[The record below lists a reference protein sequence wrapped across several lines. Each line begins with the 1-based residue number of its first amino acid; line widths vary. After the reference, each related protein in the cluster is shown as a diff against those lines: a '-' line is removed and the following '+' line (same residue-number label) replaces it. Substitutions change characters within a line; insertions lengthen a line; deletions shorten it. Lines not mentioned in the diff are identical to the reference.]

1 MRFGL
6 TILPEH
12 RWSVAAPMWR
22 RAQELGFDHAWTYDH
37 LVWGGLPDSPWY
49 GTIPTLTAAAL
60 VTSTI
65 RLGTFVTSPNYRH
78 PVTFMRDLLA
88 LDDISGGRLVCGIG
102 AGADIDSV
110 ILGGQ
115 PLTPRERFDRLSE
128 FTELSDRL
136 LTQDHVSYRG
146 TYFSA
151 VDARTLPGPLQRPRI
166 PFVMAANG
174 PRSLRL
180 AVEYGAGWVTT
191 GPKVETLDQ
200 WWVALAELGG
210 RLEEALDTAG
220 RDSATLERHL
230 NLDSSPQFAL
240 SSVGT
245 FEEMVGRAGELGF
258 TDVITHWPRPDGP
271 YAGDVA
277 VLETVAS
284 QVIPQFPP
292 TCTVP

>member
-12 RWSVAAPMWR
+12 RWVQAAPMWR
-22 RAQELGFDHAWTYDH
+22 RAEDLGFDHAWTYDH

-49 GTIPTLTAAAL
+49 GTTPTLTAAAI

-88 LDDISGGRLVCGIG
+88 LDDISGGRLICGIG
-102 AGADIDSV
+102 SGGDIDNA

-115 PLTPRERFDRLSE
+115 PLTPKQRANRLYE
-128 FTELSDRL
+128 FTELLDRL
-136 LTQDHVSYRG
+136 LTTDHVTHDG

-151 VDARTLPGPLQRPRI
+151 VDARTLPGPVQRPRI

-180 AVEYGAGWVTT
+180 AARYGAGWVTT
-191 GPKVETLDQ
+191 GPKVETMDE
-200 WWVALAELGG
+200 WWTALAELGG
-210 RLEEALDTAG
+210 RLDGELVKVG
-220 RDSATLERHL
+220 RDSATLDRYL
-230 NLDSSPQFAL
+230 NLDSSPRFSL
-240 SSVGT
+240 TSVSL

-271 YAGDVA
+271 YAGDVS

-284 QVIPQFPP
+284 DVIPQFR
-292 TCTVP
+292 